1 MRIFLYLLLLL
12 ALLFFG
18 SVMFIA
24 TQKGDYNIRQ
34 TKMIAISKQ
43 TIFEYINDYKNWE
56 TFNQWKLADN
66 SMVLHY
72 PSKTIGLGAR
82 YSWKSTDNNGFIK
95 TIYVKEGDS
104 IGQKMVVNDFNN
116 DIYWTFKDTVGGTKV
131 SWQLSGKVGLV
142 AKVKGFFSGGFKK
155 VIQRNMQQS
164 LTNLEKVL
172 LHEIKTYAIKVNGV
186 TQRKAAFYFKQTIS
200 CKRKSLNKNTKILVS
215 RMVYFCKKNNIPT
228 QGKPFVLFER
238 NIPSEN
244 IVTFSVCVPTQKAF
258 TVMPG
263 SDIQSGQMEAFT
275 CIKTTLKGDYSHL
288 KEAWQKAEKYVA
300 DNQFKLNFS
309 GKYSEVYSITIDDI
323 KLPSHWKTEL
333 YIPVY
338 PKTTPKT
345 ILPLTTISTPS
356 KLVETNQA
364 TSTEAEQKTE

>member
-34 TKMIAISKQ
+34 TKTIAISKQ

-56 TFNQWKLADN
+56 TFNQWKLTDN
-66 SMVLHY
+66 SMVMQY

-104 IGQKMVVNDFNN
+104 ISQKMVVNDFKNN
-116 DIYWTFKDTVGGTKV
+116 VYWTFKDTVGGTKV
-131 SWQLSGKVGLV
+131 SWQLKGKVGLLT
-142 AKVKGFFSGGFKK
+142 KVKGFFSGGFKK
-155 VIQRNMQQS
+155 VIQSNMQQS

-200 CKRKSLNKNTKILVS
+200 CKRKSLNKNTKILLS

-228 QGKPFVLFER
+228 LGKPFVLFER
-238 NIPSEN
+238 NIPSEEV
-244 IVTFSVCVPTQKAF
+244 VTFSVCVPTQKAYS
-258 TVMPG
+258 VMPG

-288 KEAWQKAEKYVA
+288 QEAWQKAEKYVT
-300 DNQFKLNFS
+300 DNHFQPNFS

-333 YIPVY
+333 YIPVF
-338 PKTTPKT
+338 PKAAPKSN
-345 ILPLTTISTPS
+345 LPASTLSTPTQT
-356 KLVETNQA
+356 VESNQPA
-364 TSTEAEQKTE
+364 NNETEQKTE